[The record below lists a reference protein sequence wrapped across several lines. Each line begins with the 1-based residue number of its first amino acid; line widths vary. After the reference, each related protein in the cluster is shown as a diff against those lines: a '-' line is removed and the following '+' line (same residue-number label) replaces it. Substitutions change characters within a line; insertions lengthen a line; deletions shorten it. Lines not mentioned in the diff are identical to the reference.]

1 MAIQDEM
8 YKMIAQEID
17 LVVKEGREK
26 VLVDIK
32 KAKKVAQ
39 MLTELSVEKTEADS
53 LVNQYMANI
62 KNICNSWGTD
72 YRVWRWSEPCN
83 WKRWKRQVQIV

>member
-17 LVVKEGREK
+17 LVVKEEREK

-32 KAKKVAQ
+32 KAKEVAK
-39 MLTELSVEKTEADS
+39 MLTELSMEKTEADS

-62 KNICNSWGTD
+62 KNICNS
-72 YRVWRWSEPCN
+72 
-83 WKRWKRQVQIV
+83 

>member
-8 YKMIAQEID
+8 YKMIAKEID
-17 LVVKEGREK
+17 LVVKEEREK

-32 KAKKVAQ
+32 KAKEVAK

-62 KNICNSWGTD
+62 KNICNS
-72 YRVWRWSEPCN
+72 
-83 WKRWKRQVQIV
+83 

>member
-17 LVVKEGREK
+17 LVVKEEREK
-26 VLVDIK
+26 VIVDIK
-32 KAKKVAQ
+32 KAKEVAK

-62 KNICNSWGTD
+62 KNICNSK
-72 YRVWRWSEPCN
+72 S
-83 WKRWKRQVQIV
+83 I

>member
-17 LVVKEGREK
+17 LVVEEEREK
-26 VLVDIK
+26 VIVDIK
-32 KAKKVAQ
+32 KAKKVAN
-39 MLTELSVEKTEADS
+39 MLTELSVDKSEPDS

-62 KNICNSWGTD
+62 NNICKS
-72 YRVWRWSEPCN
+72 
-83 WKRWKRQVQIV
+83 

>member
-17 LVVKEGREK
+17 LVVDEEREK
-26 VLVDIK
+26 VIVDIK
-32 KAKKVAQ
+32 KAKKVAK
-39 MLTELSVEKTEADS
+39 MLTELSVDKSEPDS

-62 KNICNSWGTD
+62 NNICKS
-72 YRVWRWSEPCN
+72 
-83 WKRWKRQVQIV
+83 

>member
-17 LVVKEGREK
+17 LVVKEEREK
-26 VLVDIK
+26 VLIDIK
-32 KAKKVAQ
+32 KAKEVAK
-39 MLTELSVEKTEADS
+39 MLTELSVEKAEADS

-62 KNICNSWGTD
+62 KNICNS
-72 YRVWRWSEPCN
+72 
-83 WKRWKRQVQIV
+83 

>member
-8 YKMIAQEID
+8 FKMIAQEID
-17 LVVKEGREK
+17 LVVKEEREK
-26 VLVDIK
+26 VLVDIV
-32 KAKKVAQ
+32 KAKKVAK

-62 KNICNSWGTD
+62 KNICNS
-72 YRVWRWSEPCN
+72 
-83 WKRWKRQVQIV
+83 

>member
-17 LVVKEGREK
+17 LVVEEEREK
-26 VLVDIK
+26 VIVDIK
-32 KAKKVAQ
+32 KAKKVAK
-39 MLTELSVEKTEADS
+39 MLTELSVDKSEPDS

-62 KNICNSWGTD
+62 KNICNS
-72 YRVWRWSEPCN
+72 
-83 WKRWKRQVQIV
+83 

>member
-8 YKMIAQEID
+8 YKRIEQEID

-26 VLVDIK
+26 ALVDIK
-32 KAKKVAQ
+32 KAKLVAK
-39 MLTELSVEKTEADS
+39 MLTELSVEKSEPDS

-62 KNICNSWGTD
+62 KNICKS
-72 YRVWRWSEPCN
+72 
-83 WKRWKRQVQIV
+83 

>member
-1 MAIQDEM
+1 MEIQDEM

-17 LVVKEGREK
+17 LVVKEEREK

-32 KAKKVAQ
+32 KAKEVAK
-39 MLTELSVEKTEADS
+39 MLTELSVEKAEADS

-62 KNICNSWGTD
+62 KNICNS
-72 YRVWRWSEPCN
+72 
-83 WKRWKRQVQIV
+83 

>member
-8 YKMIAQEID
+8 YTMIEQEIE

-26 VLVDIK
+26 ALVDIDR
-32 KAKKVAQ
+32 AKLVAK

-62 KNICNSWGTD
+62 KNICNT
-72 YRVWRWSEPCN
+72 
-83 WKRWKRQVQIV
+83 

>member
-17 LVVKEGREK
+17 LVVKEEREK
-26 VLVDIK
+26 VLVNIK
-32 KAKKVAQ
+32 KAKEVAK
-39 MLTELSVEKTEADS
+39 MLTELSVEKAEADS

-62 KNICNSWGTD
+62 KNICNS
-72 YRVWRWSEPCN
+72 
-83 WKRWKRQVQIV
+83 